1 MVRRA
6 FRSVVVVMVVVVAVA
21 LSSSGAPAA
30 TKTFYLHHARQGVDR
45 GPGILDETAPTGVP
59 AAATTPLEANGTAS
73 FPVFVAAP
81 AAGDVHIPSLVV
93 ARVHLAADTETRDM
107 DAGCADVD
115 AAVVKLDT
123 QRHAA
128 EVASGRLAEQVLPRG
143 RDAGFREFRVEI
155 DVPGAPVLHTGE
167 AIALAVSVHN
177 RCSGARRVTLAYDG
191 ATTPARLELIA
202 PDAKALG
209 CRDAV
214 DGAVA
219 RYMSARRRAVRHCLD
234 AIERGTLHAR
244 DCADDGPTAARLD
257 AVAADAVGAMHA
269 SCTDATVIAAP
280 PTGLG
285 ATTCGGSD
293 DQCEF
298 TFSRLDDG
306 QRGNAND
313 YVDCLLCLA
322 DRATDATL
330 ARMHV
335 GTPVAAAARP
345 DDCDAR
351 IRRAAVV
358 FTGRKAKLLRRCQ
371 AHAPKELAAH
381 LCPDEATREHIG
393 ATQAKV
399 GARLLAPCARAIG
412 G

>member
-1 MVRRA
+1 VVRVLG
-6 FRSVVVVMVVVVAVA
+6 SVVVVLAVVA
-21 LSSSGAPAA
+21 LWCSGTRAA

-81 AAGDVHIPSLVV
+81 SAGDVRIPSLIV
-93 ARVHLAADTETRDM
+93 ARVHLAADTETRDA
-107 DAGCADVD
+107 DTGCADVD

-123 QRHAA
+123 ERHAA
-128 EVASGRLAEQVLPRG
+128 QVASGRLVEQVLPRG
-143 RDAGFREFRVEI
+143 RDAGFHEFRVEI
-155 DVPGAPVLHTGE
+155 DVPGAPMLHVGE

-177 RCSGARRVTLAYDG
+177 RCPGARRVTLAYDG
-191 ATTPARLELIA
+191 VATPARLELIA
-202 PDAKALG
+202 PDPKAVG

-219 RYMSARRRAVRHCLD
+219 RYVSARRRTMRHCLD
-234 AIERGTLHAR
+234 AIERGILHTR
-244 DCADDGPTAARLD
+244 DCAGDGPTATRL
-257 AVAADAVGAMHA
+257 AAIEADAVNAMHA
-269 SCTDATVIAAP
+269 SCTDVTVIAP
-280 PTGLG
+280 PPAGLG
-285 ATTCGGSD
+285 ATMCGGSD

-298 TFSRLDDG
+298 TFGRLDDG

-330 ARMHV
+330 ARTNA
-335 GTPVAAAARP
+335 GAPITTAARP

-351 IRRAAVV
+351 IQRAAVV
-358 FTGRKAKLLRRCQ
+358 FAGRKAKLLQRCQ

-381 LCPDEATREHIG
+381 QCPDEATREHIG